1 MAVTIDRIGK
11 LLVGAKL
18 ITEEQL
24 REAVV
29 VQKQKGGGRL
39 SSLLVKMG
47 FIEEDKLLEFL
58 AQQYR
63 VPAVDLMNYERID
76 PSVIKLVPIEL
87 VKKHMVLPL
96 KRIGS
101 SLTVAMADPTN
112 VFGLDDLKFR
122 TNYSIQPVIA
132 SESALLEAI
141 KKYYGGG
148 FAVSNTLATSLREEQ
163 KSDTNKLLEIKDYT
177 LADLD
182 SAGDFSGFDEGVT
195 IDVEDFDKTVGD
207 VLDSV
212 EVADEDQ
219 DQNYASEAVEAPIVK
234 LVNGIMVNA
243 LKTGCSDIHIEPY
256 ENVFRV
262 RYRLDGNMMTVMNLP
277 LRVKNAMVSRV
288 KIMAKLDIAERRLP
302 QDGRIKLKLGAKRDV
317 DFRVSVMPTLFGEKA
332 VMRVL
337 DKAQVQLD
345 MTKLGLEEQQ
355 RTALKLALGAPYGM
369 ILVTGPTGS
378 GKTTTLYS
386 ALQAL
391 NTPDVNICTAED
403 PVEFN
408 FMGINQVQVH
418 PDIGLTFAAAL
429 KAFLRQDPDIIMIGE
444 IRDYETGEIGVK
456 AALTGHLV
464 LASLHTNDAPSTINR
479 LLNMGIEPFLVS
491 SSVVLIIAQR
501 LARRIC
507 RDCKVPDPEV
517 TPDVLRKFGM
527 KDDDIAM
534 AKPMKGTGCV
544 TCNKT
549 GYKGRIA
556 LYQVMPINERFRTA
570 ILQGASTDE
579 IRKLSI
585 EEGVKTL
592 RMSGLTKIVEGI
604 TTISEVESCTIAD

>member
-1 MAVTIDRIGK
+1 MAVTVDRLGK
-11 LLVGAKL
+11 LLVTAKL
-18 ITEEQL
+18 ISEDQL
-24 REAVV
+24 KEAVV
-29 VQKQKGGGRL
+29 IQKQKGSGQLGTT
-39 SSLLVKMG
+39 LVKMG
-47 FIEEDKLLEFL
+47 FIDEEKLLTFL
-58 AQQYR
+58 SQQYH
-63 VPAVDLMNYERID
+63 VPAINLHLYQTID
-76 PSVIKLVPIEL
+76 PAVIKLVPSEL
-87 VKKHMVLPL
+87 VRKHMVLPL
-96 KRIGS
+96 KRVGS
-101 SLTVAMADPTN
+101 TLTVAMADPTN

-132 SESALLEAI
+132 SESALLQAI
-141 KKYYGGG
+141 AKYYGITPGING
-148 FAVSNTLATSLREEQ
+148 DDAGTARDTSR
-163 KSDTNKLLEIKDYT
+163 LLEVKDYT
-177 LADLD
+177 INDLQ
-182 SAGDFSGFDEGVT
+182 SGANEYSVRDDGT
-195 IDVEDFDKTVGD
+195 IVDVDDFDKTVGD

-212 EVADEDQ
+212 EVAEEEEEPGFVSD
-219 DQNYASEAVEAPIVK
+219 AVEAPVVK
-234 LVNGIMVNA
+234 LVNGILVNA
-243 LKTGCSDIHIEPY
+243 LKTGSSDVHIEPY

-262 RYRLDGNMMTVMNLP
+262 RYRLDGQMMTVMNLP
-277 LRVKNAMVSRV
+277 MKVKNAMVSRV

-332 VMRVL
+332 CLRVL
-337 DKAQVQLD
+337 DKANVQLD
-345 MTKLGLEEQQ
+345 MMKLGFEEQQ
-355 RTALKLALGAPYGM
+355 RKELNAGLAAPFGM

-391 NTPDVNICTAED
+391 NTPAVNICTAED
-403 PVEFN
+403 PIEFN

-507 RDCKVPDPEV
+507 KDCKAPDPDV
-517 TPDVLRKFGM
+517 TPALLKKIGM
-527 KDDDIAM
+527 TDQEIAT
-534 AKPMKGTGCV
+534 AKPQKGAGCMV
-544 TCNKT
+544 CNKT
-549 GYKGRIA
+549 GYKGRVA
-556 LYQVMPINERFRTA
+556 LYQVMTISDRIRA
-570 ILQGASTDE
+570 GILQGASTDE
-579 IRKLSI
+579 IKQLSI
-585 EEGVKTL
+585 EDGVKTL
-592 RMSGLTKIVEGI
+592 RMSGLTKIAEGI

>member
-18 ITEEQL
+18 ISEQQL
-24 REAVV
+24 REAVAI
-29 VQKQKGGGRL
+29 QKQKGGNHL
-39 SSLLVKMG
+39 SGTLVKMG
-47 FIEEDKLLEFL
+47 LIEEDKLLSFL
-58 AQQYR
+58 SQQYR
-63 VPAVDLMNYERID
+63 IPAVNLNSYQFID
-76 PSVIKLVPIEL
+76 PAIIKLVPIEL

-96 KRIGS
+96 KRVGS
-101 SLTVAMADPTN
+101 NLTVAMADPTN

-141 KKYYGGG
+141 KKYYGAGADG
-148 FAVSNTLATSLREEQ
+148 QFSEDAKSADTS
-163 KSDTNKLLEIKDYT
+163 KLLEVKDYT
-177 LADLD
+177 INDLQ
-182 SAGDFSGFDEGVT
+182 SATEFDLHDEGAT

-207 VLDSV
+207 LLDSV
-212 EVADEDQ
+212 EVAEDEQ
-219 DQNYASEAVEAPIVK
+219 DSGYATGVVEAPIVK
-234 LVNGIMVNA
+234 LVNGILVNA
-243 LKTGCSDIHIEPY
+243 LKTGSSDIHIEPY

-277 LRVKNAMVSRV
+277 LKVKNAMVSRV

-332 VMRVL
+332 CLRVL
-337 DKAQVQLD
+337 DKASVQLD

-355 RTALKLALGAPYGM
+355 RNDLKAALAAPYGM

-391 NTPDVNICTAED
+391 NTPSVNICTAED

-456 AALTGHLV
+456 SALTGHLV

-479 LLNMGIEPFLVS
+479 LLNMGIEPFLVA
-491 SSVVLIIAQR
+491 SSVVVIIAQR
-501 LARRIC
+501 LARRVC
-507 RDCKVPDPEV
+507 KDCKVPDPEV
-517 TPDVLRKFGM
+517 TPAVLKKVGM
-527 KDDDIAM
+527 NDEEIAV
-534 AKPMKGTGCV
+534 AKPHKGTGCAA
-544 TCNKT
+544 CNQT
-549 GYKGRIA
+549 GYKGRVA
-556 LYQVMPINERFRTA
+556 LYQVMTISDRIRSG
-570 ILQGASTDE
+570 ILQGASTEE

-585 EEGVKTL
+585 EDGVKTL
-592 RMSGLTKIVEGI
+592 RMSGLTKIAEGI
-604 TTISEVESCTIAD
+604 TTISEVESCTVAD

>member
-1 MAVTIDRIGK
+1 MAVTVDRLGK
-11 LLVGAKL
+11 LLVTAKL
-18 ITEEQL
+18 ISEDQL
-24 REAVV
+24 REAAVI
-29 VQKQKGGGRL
+29 QKQKGSGQLG
-39 SSLLVKMG
+39 STLVKMG
-47 FIEEDKLLEFL
+47 FIDEEKLLTFL
-58 AQQYR
+58 SQQYH
-63 VPAVDLMNYERID
+63 VPAVNLHTYQAID
-76 PSVIKLVPIEL
+76 PAVIKLVPMEL
-87 VKKHMVLPL
+87 VRKHLVLPL
-96 KRIGS
+96 KRVGS
-101 SLTVAMADPTN
+101 TLTVAMADPTN

-132 SESALLEAI
+132 SEAALLQAVA
-141 KKYYGGG
+141 KYYGIIPG
-148 FAVSNTLATSLREEQ
+148 VSMADEAKAGENS
-163 KSDTNKLLEIKDYT
+163 KLLEVKDYT
-177 LADLD
+177 INDLQAA
-182 SAGDFSGFDEGVT
+182 SEYSILDEGAT

-212 EVADEDQ
+212 EVAEEDVPQ
-219 DQNYASEAVEAPIVK
+219 GYANDVVEAPVVK
-234 LVNGIMVNA
+234 LVNGILVNA
-243 LKTGCSDIHIEPY
+243 LKTGSSDVHIEPY

-262 RYRLDGNMMTVMNLP
+262 RYRLDGQMMTVMNLP
-277 LRVKNAMVSRV
+277 MKVKNAMVSRV

-332 VMRVL
+332 CLRVL
-337 DKAQVQLD
+337 DKANVQLD
-345 MTKLGLEEQQ
+345 MMKLGFEDAQ
-355 RTALKLALGAPYGM
+355 RKELKAGLAMPFGM

-391 NTPDVNICTAED
+391 NTPSVNICTAED
-403 PVEFN
+403 PIEFN

-507 RDCKVPDPEV
+507 KDCKVPDPEV
-517 TPDVLRKFGM
+517 TPELLKKIGM
-527 KDDDIAM
+527 KDEEIAI
-534 AKPMKGTGCV
+534 AKPHKGTGCTV
-544 TCNKT
+544 CNKT
-549 GYKGRIA
+549 GYKGRVA
-556 LYQVMPINERFRTA
+556 LYQVMTVSDRIRA
-570 ILQGASTDE
+570 GILQGASTDE
-579 IRKLSI
+579 IKQLSI
-585 EEGVKTL
+585 EDGVKTL
-592 RMSGLTKIVEGI
+592 RMSGLTKIAEGI

>member
-18 ITEEQL
+18 ISEQQL
-24 REAVV
+24 REAVAI
-29 VQKQKGGGRL
+29 QKQKGGNHL
-39 SSLLVKMG
+39 SGTLVKMG
-47 FIEEDKLLEFL
+47 LIEEDKLLSFL
-58 AQQYR
+58 SQQYR
-63 VPAVDLMNYERID
+63 IPAVNLNSYQFID
-76 PSVIKLVPIEL
+76 PSIIKLVPIEL

-96 KRIGS
+96 KRVGS
-101 SLTVAMADPTN
+101 NLTV
-112 VFGLDDLKFR
+112 
-122 TNYSIQPVIA
+122 

-141 KKYYGGG
+141 KKYYGAGAEG
-148 FAVSNTLATSLREEQ
+148 QFTEDAKSTDTS
-163 KSDTNKLLEIKDYT
+163 KLLEIKDYT
-177 LADLD
+177 INDLQ
-182 SAGDFSGFDEGVT
+182 SGTDFDLHDEGAT

-207 VLDSV
+207 LLDSV
-212 EVADEDQ
+212 EVAEDEQ
-219 DQNYASEAVEAPIVK
+219 ESGYAAGVVEAPIVK
-234 LVNGIMVNA
+234 LVNGILVNA
-243 LKTGCSDIHIEPY
+243 LKTGSSDIHIEPY

-277 LRVKNAMVSRV
+277 LKVKNAMVSRV

-332 VMRVL
+332 CLRVL
-337 DKAQVQLD
+337 DKASVQLD

-355 RTALKLALGAPYGM
+355 RNDLKAALAAPYGM

-391 NTPDVNICTAED
+391 NTPSVNICTAED

-456 AALTGHLV
+456 SALTGHLV

-479 LLNMGIEPFLVS
+479 LLNMGIEPFLVA
-491 SSVVLIIAQR
+491 SSVVVIIAQR
-501 LARRIC
+501 LARRVC
-507 RDCKVPDPEV
+507 KDCKVPDPEV
-517 TPDVLRKFGM
+517 TPAVLKKVGM
-527 KDDDIAM
+527 NDEEIAV
-534 AKPMKGTGCV
+534 AKPHKGTGCAA
-544 TCNKT
+544 CNQT
-549 GYKGRIA
+549 GYKGRVA
-556 LYQVMPINERFRTA
+556 LYQVMTISDRIRSG
-570 ILQGASTDE
+570 ILQGASTED

-585 EEGVKTL
+585 EDGVKTL
-592 RMSGLTKIVEGI
+592 RMSGLTKIAEGI
-604 TTISEVESCTIAD
+604 TTISEVESCTVAD

>member
-1 MAVTIDRIGK
+1 MAVTVDRIGK
-11 LLVGAKL
+11 LLVGAQL
-18 ITEEQL
+18 ITEQQL
-24 REAVV
+24 QEATA
-29 VQKQKGGGRL
+29 VQRQKGGGRL
-39 SSLLVKMG
+39 PNILIKMG
-47 FIEEDKLLEFL
+47 FIEEDRLLSFL

-63 VPAVDLMNYERID
+63 VPAVNLHAYVAID
-76 PSVIKLVPIEL
+76 PAVIQLVPIEL
-87 VKKHMVLPL
+87 VKRHMVLPL
-96 KRIGS
+96 KRIGAN
-101 SLTVAMADPTN
+101 LMVAMADPTN

-141 KKYYGGG
+141 KRYYGSGSG
-148 FAVSNTLATSLREEQ
+148 ANNREDIRTDTS
-163 KSDTNKLLEIKDYT
+163 KLLEVKDYT
-177 LADLD
+177 ITDLEGTNNELGLD
-182 SAGDFSGFDEGVT
+182 DEVT

-212 EVADEDQ
+212 EVAD
-219 DQNYASEAVEAPIVK
+219 DQNSDFVTGVVEAPIVK
-234 LVNGIMVNA
+234 LVNGILVNA

-277 LRVKNAMVSRV
+277 LKVKNAMVSRV
-288 KIMAKLDIAERRLP
+288 KIMARLDIAERRLP

-317 DFRVSVMPTLFGEKA
+317 DFRVSIMPTLFGEKA
-332 VMRVL
+332 CLRVL
-337 DKAQVQLD
+337 DKTTVQLD

-355 RTALKLALGAPYGM
+355 RQALKVALGAPYGM

-391 NTPDVNICTAED
+391 NNPDVNICTAED
-403 PVEFN
+403 PVEYN

-418 PDIGLTFAAAL
+418 PEIGLTFAAAL
-429 KAFLRQDPDIIMIGE
+429 KAFLRQDPDIMMIGE
-444 IRDYETGEIGVK
+444 IRDYETAEIGVK

-464 LASLHTNDAPSTINR
+464 LASLHTNDAPSTVNR
-479 LLNMGIEPFLVS
+479 LLNMGIEPFLVA

-501 LARRIC
+501 LARRVCKEC
-507 RDCKVPDPEV
+507 RVPDPEV
-517 TPDVLRKFGM
+517 TPEVLRKIGVSERE
-527 KDDDIAM
+527 IAI
-534 AKPMKGTGCV
+534 AKPVKGMGCLA
-544 TCNKT
+544 CNKT
-549 GYKGRIA
+549 GYRGRVA
-556 LYQVMPINERFRTA
+556 LYQMLSITDRIRAA

-579 IRKLSI
+579 IKKLST
-585 EEGVKTL
+585 EEGIKTL

>member
-1 MAVTIDRIGK
+1 MAVTVDRIGK
-11 LLVGAKL
+11 LLVGAQL
-18 ITEEQL
+18 ITEQQL
-24 REAVV
+24 QEATA
-29 VQKQKGGGRL
+29 VQRQKGGGRL
-39 SSLLVKMG
+39 PNLLVKMG
-47 FIEEDKLLEFL
+47 FIEEDRLLSFL

-63 VPAVDLMNYERID
+63 VPAVNLNAYVAID
-76 PSVIKLVPIEL
+76 PSVIQLVPIEL

-96 KRIGS
+96 KRVGAN
-101 SLTVAMADPTN
+101 LMVAMVDPTN

-122 TNYSIQPVIA
+122 TNYSILPVIA
-132 SESALLEAI
+132 TESALLEAI
-141 KKYYGGG
+141 KRYYGGG
-148 FAVSNTLATSLREEQ
+148 SGANNKEDARTDTS
-163 KSDTNKLLEIKDYT
+163 KLLEVKDYT
-177 LADLD
+177 ITDPDRLD
-182 SAGDFSGFDEGVT
+182 NELELDDRVT

-212 EVADEDQ
+212 EVADDLQ
-219 DQNYASEAVEAPIVK
+219 DPGFVTGMVEAPIVK
-234 LVNGIMVNA
+234 LVNGILVNA

-262 RYRLDGNMMTVMNLP
+262 RYRLDGNMLTVMNLP
-277 LRVKNAMVSRV
+277 LKVKNAMVSRV
-288 KIMAKLDIAERRLP
+288 KIMARLDIAERRLP

-317 DFRVSVMPTLFGEKA
+317 DFRVSIMPTLFGEKA
-332 VMRVL
+332 CLRVL
-337 DKAQVQLD
+337 DKATVQLD
-345 MTKLGLEEQQ
+345 MTKLGLEEHQ
-355 RTALKLALGAPYGM
+355 RQALKVALGAPYGM

-391 NTPDVNICTAED
+391 NNPDVNICTAED
-403 PVEFN
+403 PVEYN

-444 IRDYETGEIGVK
+444 IRDYETAEIGVK

-479 LLNMGIEPFLVS
+479 LLNMGIEPFLVA

-501 LARRIC
+501 LARRVC
-507 RDCKVPDPEV
+507 KECKVPDPEV
-517 TPDVLRKFGM
+517 TPEVLRKIGVSERE
-527 KDDDIAM
+527 IAI
-534 AKPMKGTGCV
+534 AKPVKGTGCMA
-544 TCNKT
+544 CNKT
-549 GYKGRIA
+549 GYRGRVA
-556 LYQVMPINERFRTA
+556 LYQILSVTERIRAA

-579 IRKLSI
+579 IKKLSR

-592 RMSGLTKIVEGI
+592 RMSGLTKVVEGI